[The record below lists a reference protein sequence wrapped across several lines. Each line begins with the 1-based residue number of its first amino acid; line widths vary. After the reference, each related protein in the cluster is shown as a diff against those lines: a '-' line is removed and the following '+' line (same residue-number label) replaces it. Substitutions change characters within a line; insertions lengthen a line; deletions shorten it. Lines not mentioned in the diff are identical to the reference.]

1 MAVQDLLSQDEIDA
15 LLHGVDDG
23 LVETEVEATPGSVKS
38 YDLTSQDRIV
48 RGRMPTLE
56 MINERFAR
64 YTRIS
69 MFNLLR
75 RSADVAVGG
84 VQVMKFG
91 EYVHSLYV
99 PTSLNLV
106 KMKPLRGTALFIL
119 DAKLVFKLVDNFFGG
134 DGRHAKIEGREFTP
148 TELRVVRMVLEQA
161 FVDLKEAW
169 QAVLEMNFE
178 YVNSEVNPAMANI
191 VSPSEVVVVSTFHIE
206 LDGGGGDLHITMPYS
221 MIEPIREMLDAGF
234 QSDRRPGRAL
244 DQGPARGRA
253 GRPGTA
259 RRHRGPPPAQAAR
272 HPAHAAGRRDPGG
285 DAGTHGD
292 ARQRRARLQGQAG
305 RPQGQPGATDSRSG
319 RALALIASPEKTNH
333 GRRRKSD
340 HRGTGTGR
348 RVGGGAGRG
357 GRRQPGRHRCADGP
371 GRRDPV
377 AEPSTPRAP
386 MEEFGASPKAPTI
399 SGLEGPNLD
408 VILDI
413 PVTISMEVGHT
424 DISIRNLLQLNQGS
438 VIELDRLAGEPLDV
452 LVNGTLIAHGEVV
465 VVNESSASA

>member
-23 LVETEVEATPGSVKS
+23 LVQTDNAAEPGSVKS

-69 MFNLLR
+69 MFNMLR

-106 KMKPLRGTALFIL
+106 KIKPLRGTALFIL

-169 QAVLEMNFE
+169 QAIMEVNFE
-178 YVNSEVNPAMANI
+178 YINSEVNPAMANI
-191 VSPSEVVVVSTFHIE
+191 VGPSEAVVVSTFHIE
-206 LDGGGGDLHITMPYS
+206 LDGGGGDLHVTMPYS
-221 MIEPIREMLDAGF
+221 MIEPVREMLDAGF
-234 QSDRRPGRAL
+234 QSDLDDQDERWVNAL
-244 DQGPARGRA
+244 RQDVLDVDVPIGA
-253 GRPGTA
+253 TVA
-259 RRHRGPPPAQAAR
+259 RRQLRL
-272 HPAHAAGRRDPGG
+272 RDIL
-285 DAGTHGD
+285 HM
-292 ARQRRARLQGQAG
+292 
-305 RPQGQPGATDSRSG
+305 QPGDIIPVEMPEEMIM
-319 RALALIASPEKTNH
+319 RANGVPAFKVKMGSHKGNLAL
-333 GRRRKSD
+333 
-340 HRGTGTGR
+340 
-348 RVGGGAGRG
+348 
-357 GRRQPGRHRCADGP
+357 Q
-371 GRRDPV
+371 
-377 AEPSTPRAP
+377 
-386 MEEFGASPKAPTI
+386 
-399 SGLEGPNLD
+399 
-408 VILDI
+408 
-413 PVTISMEVGHT
+413 
-424 DISIRNLLQLNQGS
+424 
-438 VIELDRLAGEPLDV
+438 VIEPIERR
-452 LVNGTLIAHGEVV
+452 
-465 VVNESSASA
+465 

>member
-23 LVETEVEATPGSVKS
+23 LVQTDNAAEPGSVKS

-69 MFNLLR
+69 MFNMLR

-106 KMKPLRGTALFIL
+106 KIKPLRGTALFIL

-169 QAVLEMNFE
+169 QAIMEVNFE
-178 YVNSEVNPAMANI
+178 YINSEVNPAMANI
-191 VSPSEVVVVSTFHIE
+191 VGPSEAIVVSTFHIE
-206 LDGGGGDLHITMPYS
+206 LDGGGGDLHVTMPYS
-221 MIEPIREMLDAGF
+221 MIEPVREMLDAGF
-234 QSDRRPGRAL
+234 QSDLDDQDERWVNAL
-244 DQGPARGRA
+244 RQDVLDVDVPIGA
-253 GRPGTA
+253 TVA
-259 RRHRGPPPAQAAR
+259 RRQLRL
-272 HPAHAAGRRDPGG
+272 RDIL
-285 DAGTHGD
+285 HM
-292 ARQRRARLQGQAG
+292 
-305 RPQGQPGATDSRSG
+305 QPGDIIPVEMPDEMIM
-319 RALALIASPEKTNH
+319 RANGVPAFKVKMGSHKGNLAL
-333 GRRRKSD
+333 
-340 HRGTGTGR
+340 
-348 RVGGGAGRG
+348 
-357 GRRQPGRHRCADGP
+357 Q
-371 GRRDPV
+371 
-377 AEPSTPRAP
+377 
-386 MEEFGASPKAPTI
+386 
-399 SGLEGPNLD
+399 
-408 VILDI
+408 
-413 PVTISMEVGHT
+413 
-424 DISIRNLLQLNQGS
+424 
-438 VIELDRLAGEPLDV
+438 VIEPIERR
-452 LVNGTLIAHGEVV
+452 
-465 VVNESSASA
+465 

>member
-23 LVETEVEATPGSVKS
+23 LVETETDADPTSVKS

-106 KMKPLRGTALFIL
+106 KMKPLRGTSLFIL

-148 TELRVVRMVLEQA
+148 TELRVVRMVLDQA
-161 FVDLKEAW
+161 FVDLAEAW
-169 QAVLEMNFE
+169 HAVMDVNFE
-178 YVNSEVNPAMANI
+178 YINSEVNPALANI

-234 QSDRRPGRAL
+234 QSDVDDQDERWIKALREDILDVSVPVAATVVRRQLKLRDILHMQPGDVIPVELPEHMVMRAN
-244 DQGPARGRA
+244 GVPAFKAKLGSHK
-253 GRPGTA
+253 GNLSLQILEPIE
-259 RRHRGPPPAQAAR
+259 
-272 HPAHAAGRRDPGG
+272 
-285 DAGTHGD
+285 
-292 ARQRRARLQGQAG
+292 RQR
-305 RPQGQPGATDSRSG
+305 
-319 RALALIASPEKTNH
+319 
-333 GRRRKSD
+333 
-340 HRGTGTGR
+340 
-348 RVGGGAGRG
+348 
-357 GRRQPGRHRCADGP
+357 
-371 GRRDPV
+371 
-377 AEPSTPRAP
+377 
-386 MEEFGASPKAPTI
+386 
-399 SGLEGPNLD
+399 
-408 VILDI
+408 
-413 PVTISMEVGHT
+413 
-424 DISIRNLLQLNQGS
+424 
-438 VIELDRLAGEPLDV
+438 
-452 LVNGTLIAHGEVV
+452 
-465 VVNESSASA
+465 